1 VVRDSRPASRPP
13 TTPAPPPDHDPA
25 GAGPPSCLPQPDASS
40 AGRGASSAQPNTDSG
55 GGRGPRRTGPYAPSR
70 TTLLQSFNHAFEGL
84 VFAFRN
90 QRNVRVHFGLALLV
104 LVASLFFELSR
115 VELLAVFA
123 AVTFVLVAEMF
134 NTALEAAIDLF
145 TDEHDPRAKVAKD
158 LAAGGV
164 LVAAVN
170 ALLVAYFVFADKA
183 ADLSLNLLSVVRR
196 TPSHLTFVAFLIVV
210 LLVIVLKATGG
221 RGTPLSGGLP
231 SGHAGLAFAGWAAVT
246 LISADTSHGVLLS
259 AVAFIM
265 AALTAQ
271 GRVEAGIH
279 SFLEVVLGA
288 VLGVVV
294 TVLLFQLLA

>member
-1 VVRDSRPASRPP
+1 MRPEATSTGP
-13 TTPAPPPDHDPA
+13 
-25 GAGPPSCLPQPDASS
+25 GA
-40 AGRGASSAQPNTDSG
+40 DSG
-55 GGRGPRRTGPYAPSR
+55 GDRGSRRTSPYPLSR

-90 QRNVRVHFGLALLV
+90 QRNVRVHFALALLV

-115 VELLAVFA
+115 AELLAVFA

-158 LAAGGV
+158 VAAGGV

-183 ADLSLNLLSVVRR
+183 ADFSLNLLSVVRR

-231 SGHAGLAFAGWAAVT
+231 SGHAALAFSGWAAVT

-265 AALTAQ
+265 AALSAQ
-271 GRVEAGIH
+271 SRVEAGIH
-279 SFLEVVLGA
+279 SFLEAVLGA

-294 TVLLFQLLA
+294 TVLLFQLLM